1 MLAYSP
7 PLPLIIDHLDESH
20 DITTRDEE
28 DILLALQHHD
38 RVRRIRLQIPIPNL
52 RKIFIAMDEEFPMP
66 EFLYVEALGDDD
78 YTSLILPTTFQAPHL
93 RHLSLNS
100 VVYPVGSPLIT
111 TATGLVTLMLGPIP
125 LSTYIS
131 PNQLLR
137 WLSLLPQREIF
148 AITFLSPIPSR
159 DVESHLLHMPI
170 MTHVTLPYLRWV
182 CSTVSVP
189 T

>member
-52 RKIFIAMDEEFPMP
+52 RKIFIAMDEEFPML

-78 YTSLILPTTFQAPHL
+78 YTSLILPTTFQAPYL

-100 VVYPVGSPLIT
+100 VVYLGFPLIT
-111 TATGLVTLMLGPIP
+111 TATGLVTLVLGPIP
-125 LSTYIS
+125 LSTCIP
-131 PNQLLR
+131 PNQLFR
-137 WLSLLPQREIF
+137 
-148 AITFLSPIPSR
+148 
-159 DVESHLLHMPI
+159 
-170 MTHVTLPYLRWV
+170 
-182 CSTVSVP
+182 
-189 T
+189 